1 MNLDES
7 VLDEMLLSPTAD
19 QNISESTLSSP
30 DDSLQIH
37 AGDSVQL
44 DYRARPMIP
53 REEEIMR
60 IYEDRVY
67 PPPDWIER
75 PEGFYIVRFR
85 VRPEERPV

>member
-1 MNLDES
+1 MRIN
-7 VLDEMLLSPTAD
+7 
-19 QNISESTLSSP
+19 
-30 DDSLQIH
+30 

-44 DYRARPMIP
+44 DYLARPMTP

-67 PPPDWIER
+67 PPPDLIER